1 MNAHQHCARLTLRPF
16 PFGSSLS
23 SGFGWFRI
31 TTPQRIFSYLVHSR
45 FPGCFGRPVR
55 LLQLFFPLSTRVYQ
69 THAEGR
75 GCLPFTGEAGVVP
88 PNGGLLRYRFRSI
101 IDLHR
106 YAVTKVKR
114 PSPPSPCLSRQ
125 FRANRSHTPRSKNV
139 QRSCGK
145 NEGLPSC
152 LGAPDKRDSE
162 RALGS
167 FPTSSFFR
175 LSSIVH
181 ARPLAGAPNGW
192 IRSQFWYNPAKV
204 GLLVRLPQFPLGKY
218 R

>member
-139 QRSCGK
+139 QRSYGK

-152 LGAPDKRDSE
+152 MGARGPFDRLRTGPATPLREQAAGLPGGAPQGCFVKTPP
-162 RALGS
+162 RA
-167 FPTSSFFR
+167 
-175 LSSIVH
+175 I
-181 ARPLAGAPNGW
+181 
-192 IRSQFWYNPAKV
+192 QE
-204 GLLVRLPQFPLGKY
+204 
-218 R
+218 